1 MKYERKFVKTYSNG
15 ITGDIVTTLNSCF
28 RQSVKDTKKFSQN
41 FITGDIYE
49 SANKLWNFV
58 KKNIKYLKDP
68 DGKQI
73 IQLPGALLHRRKTG
87 GDCKSMSL
95 FISSILY
102 NLGAENVRL
111 RYVSYNNNPT
121 PTHVY
126 TVFDYNG
133 RTVAVDSVID
143 KFDHEKNYTFKTN
156 YKMDVFTLSGVGSAE
171 NANKLKKVLM
181 RVKPDSLCAG
191 LIKKQIARENGVT
204 LPQTNVNPVLSEN
217 YGKRLKNHLN
227 WHIKNNKTGICF
239 QLIQQEYN
247 DLLNN
252 NIRGGIAG
260 IGRRKKRGGKGNIF
274 QRAARGA
281 KTVALA
287 PVRNAF
293 LGVVELNLFGYASRI
308 KKANQSK
315 MQKFWEGFGG
325 DFSKLTASVNRGSKK
340 KAILSKRGING
351 LDDNIEI
358 GAAPSAAAILAA
370 AAPILAAISKILGR
384 EPAPKFDAEG
394 NELPGTENPDPSLFD
409 KIVDAVPTAA
419 EGLKR
424 AAEVIS
430 VDADGNTTR
439 KPGVE
444 VSDTQKSTSNFA
456 INPKILI
463 FGGAALVGAFLLTR
477 KK

>member
-1 MKYERKFVKTYSNG
+1 MKFERKIVKTYSNG

-28 RQSVKDTKKFSQN
+28 SKSVKDTKQFSEN
-41 FITGDIYE
+41 FRNVNLYQS
-49 SANKLWNFV
+49 SAKLWDFV
-58 KKNIKYLKDP
+58 KINIKYLRDP

-73 IQLPGALLHRRKTG
+73 IQLPGALLHRRKIG

-133 RTVAVDSVID
+133 NEIAVDSVID
-143 KFDHEKNYTFKTN
+143 KFDHEKKYTFKKD

-191 LIKKQIARENGVT
+191 LIRKQIARENGVT
-204 LPQTNVNPVLSEN
+204 LPQTNVNPVLGEN

-260 IGRRKKRGGKGNIF
+260 IGRRKRGGVFRKITT
-274 QRAARGA
+274 GA
-281 KTVALA
+281 KKVALA

-315 MQKFWEGFGG
+315 MKKFWESFGG
-325 DFSKLTASVNRGSKK
+325 DFNKLTASVNRGSKK
-340 KAILSKRGING
+340 KAILSSRGIRG
-351 LDDNIEI
+351 FDDNMEI

-370 AAPILAAISKILGR
+370 AAPILSAISKILGR
-384 EPAPKFDAEG
+384 EPAPKFDANG
-394 NELPGTENPDPSLFD
+394 NEIPGTENPDPSLFD
-409 KIVDAVPTAA
+409 KIVNAVPAA
-419 EGLKR
+419 ADGLKR

-430 VDADGNTTR
+430 VDADGNTTQ

-444 VSDTQKSTSNFA
+444 ITDKQKDTSSFA